1 MFTVLGRKISDFF
14 ISNAESLPLEDL
26 YKKRTLVAIAFFA
39 FLHSL
44 GTTVLYL
51 TGYFSEI
58 ASVIFFVLFSLI
70 LLALKVSDKFYGVM
84 WALIAGGTMAVI
96 YNIGITGDIYSY
108 NHKWFIL
115 IMILVNFY
123 EPRATIYL
131 LVIAIGFQFYSYQIT
146 PDSVQALGA
155 KGDYLL
161 DNILCFVFCFW
172 ILRFFIQLHEIQK
185 SIIDNQNALLKTQKG
200 ELVESNYLLQRRSE
214 ELVNTNEELER
225 FAHVASHDLKTP
237 LNNIISFSLLLEE
250 ELKDIDNES
259 AHLYF
264 SFIKKGSQKMLDLIK
279 NVLEFSVNSSKDDN
293 LEWID
298 LNELIESITDSIS
311 EYMKSR
317 NAKVKIN
324 GTLPTL
330 KGNRTKMFLLF
341 KNLIENG
348 IKYNKDSNPT
358 VKIFVTKE
366 NGMVQLKVEDNGI
379 GIRSKYHNEIFQ
391 MFTRLHRDIEYEG
404 TGLGLAFC
412 KKVVEEFD
420 GSISLRSA
428 PGYGS
433 QFFIELDEAH
443 FLELKVEDFL

>member
-1 MFTVLGRKISDFF
+1 MLPGLVNKIRDYFIHDASD
-14 ISNAESLPLEDL
+14 LELKVL
-26 YKKRTLVAIAFFA
+26 YKKRTLVSIALFA
-39 FLHSL
+39 FIHSL
-44 GTTVLYL
+44 ITSVLHL
-51 TGYFSEI
+51 LGYFSEE
-58 ASVIFFVLFSLI
+58 ASLI
-70 LLALKVSDKFYGVM
+70 LFALFSTTLILMKFTRNIYWVM
-84 WALIAGGTMAVI
+84 WCIIGGGTIAVI

-115 IMILVNFY
+115 IMLLVNFY
-123 EPRATIYL
+123 MPRATAFF
-131 LVIAIGFQFYSYQIT
+131 LVFVLGFEFYSYQVTVENI
-146 PDSVQALGA
+146 QMLGL
-155 KGDYLL
+155 KEDYLL
-161 DNILCFVFCFW
+161 DNILCFIFCFV

-185 SIIDNQNALLKTQKG
+185 STIDKQNALLKTQKG

-214 ELVNTNEELER
+214 ELVNTNQELER

-250 ELKDIDNES
+250 ELKDIENES
-259 AHLYF
+259 VHQYF

-311 EYMKSR
+311 EYIKSR
-317 NAKVKIN
+317 NGEVIIG

-348 IKYNKDSNPT
+348 LKYNKAANPK
-358 VKIFVTKE
+358 VELSVIKE
-366 NGMVQLKVEDNGI
+366 NGTVQFKIEDNGI
-379 GIRSKYHNEIFQ
+379 GIKTKYHNEIFQ

-412 KKVVEEFD
+412 KKVVDEFD
-420 GSISLRSA
+420 GEISLRSA

-433 QFFIELDEAH
+433 QFYIELDESH
-443 FLELKVEDFL
+443 FLELKVEDLV